1 MEPKEFIYRDDKRG
15 TVTYVGP
22 TSDDED
28 HTFDPN
34 YVNEL
39 KASRQYEKALEYIDN
54 YSYSSPTYYNRVQLV
69 KDEITRNIRIRDHKS
84 KYVTDE
90 DDVKMKFLQQY
101 ESGDFDLTNE
111 YSRDYLRAINDMF
124 GDGDQIRINFDKEKK
139 RLLWI
144 DALAKDN
151 TENNINSYKKRL
163 AQSLG
168 FEDGVVSN
176 SYLAEQGVEIGYP
189 DDSGKGY
196 LIVKKNS
203 PIRNKVLEAVTLD
216 SYQPTITQYD
226 KKGLEARTS
235 ISFSKDN
242 SLIGI
247 GRGNFMTDFTRLTRL
262 IDEAKNSQKMVSE
275 RSEITTESTILPFVF
290 QTTEDYDRRINNGG
304 EDGSAASKMS
314 KEYERRLIAAARNQY
329 PGKNK
334 MSIIYGKGYDNL
346 DENGLEVIGASTEQQ
361 AKVLDLFSSASD
373 NDISAGLYMRTD
385 GKIGIAFTINYKD
398 ATGKTPER
406 PKVQFVL
413 YDWNTDLVQEGM
425 MQMPQYRAT
434 RELNEISSF
443 GATYTALDGQSYK
456 HIGGYGVNAR
466 FEDEYGDEIKFNDLH
481 KIVQRD
487 LMCKDQRS
495 DWLSR
500 YFNSNGTVLNED
512 MLNIEV
518 SAAAMKIY
526 YGVEKQTPY
535 RTGGAEMPI
544 NDIYSILNSNLKS
557 FVNFGYGIPEPSQ
570 RMLAEIASYKA
581 ILENQLHHYRIY
593 NTKQNKENEQK

>member
-1 MEPKEFIYRDDKRG
+1 MEPKEFIYTDDKRG
-15 TVTYVGP
+15 KVTYVGP
-22 TSDDED
+22 TSDDVD
-28 HTFDPN
+28 HTFDPS

-54 YSYSSPTYYNRVQLV
+54 YSYSNPSYYNRMQLV

-90 DDVKMKFLQQY
+90 DNAKMKFLQEY
-101 ESGDFDLTNE
+101 ESGDFDLINNE
-111 YSRDYLRAINDMF
+111 YSRDYVKAINDMF
-124 GDGDQIRINFDKEKK
+124 RDGEQIRLNFNKEKR
-139 RLLWI
+139 RLFWV
-144 DALAKDN
+144 DAFAKDN

-189 DDSGKGY
+189 DDSGRGY
-196 LIVKKNS
+196 LIVKKDS
-203 PIRNKVLEAVTLD
+203 PIRNKVLEAISLD
-216 SYQPTITQYD
+216 SFVPTVTQYD
-226 KKGLEARTS
+226 KDGKEQNTVFTHHQPEIIKYSQRDYFHRLDS
-235 ISFSKDN
+235 ILKD
-242 SLIGI
+242 
-247 GRGNFMTDFTRLTRL
+247 
-262 IDEAKNSQKMVSE
+262 AKNSERAVSE

-290 QTTEDYDRRINNGG
+290 QTTEDYDRRVNNGG
-304 EDGSAASKMS
+304 EDGSAASKMQ
-314 KEYERRLIAAARNQY
+314 KEYERRLIAAAKMEY
-329 PGKNK
+329 PGKHK
-334 MSIIYGKGYDNL
+334 MSIIYGEGYDNL
-346 DENGLEVIGASTEQQ
+346 DENGLEVIGADNNQQ

-385 GKIGIAFTINYKD
+385 GMIGIAFTINHKD
-398 ATGKTPER
+398 STGKTPER

-456 HIGGYGVNAR
+456 HIGGYGVNAI

-500 YFNSNGTVLNED
+500 YFNSNGTVLDED
-512 MLNIEV
+512 MLDIEL

-526 YGVEKQTPY
+526 YGVERQTPY
-535 RTGGAEMPI
+535 YTGGREMPI
-544 NDIYSILNSNLKS
+544 NDIYSILNSNLET

-570 RMLAEIASYKA
+570 RMLAEIASYKT
-581 ILENQLHHYRIY
+581 ILDNQLHHYRMY
-593 NTKQNKENEQK
+593 NTNKSKENGQK